1 MARYCDIPYKIQ
13 MDIEDK
19 IKKEILNLLK
29 ENGVSLTGARI
40 LFDKIIEE
48 ISDTSLK
55 DLI

>member
-1 MARYCDIPYKIQ
+1 MARYCDIPYKVQ
-13 MDIEDK
+13 MEIEDK

-48 ISDTSLK
+48 IGDTSLK
-55 DLI
+55 DIV